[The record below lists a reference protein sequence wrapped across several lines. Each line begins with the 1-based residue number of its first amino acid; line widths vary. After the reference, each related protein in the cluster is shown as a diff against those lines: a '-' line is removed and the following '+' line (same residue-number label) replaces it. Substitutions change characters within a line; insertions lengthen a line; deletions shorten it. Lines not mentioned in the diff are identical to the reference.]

1 MNLGLGFAFLLGVT
15 VLGPRSGAPTQGDQ
29 VAVLDPAAD
38 SESQHTST
46 EHYKLVSVAW
56 DAVRKQTVAKIA
68 AGKHVIL
75 LTSTQRLPETAPVF
89 AHANSPTVERLIA
102 GTECDL
108 VSGSPAMTLVLK
120 GIALH
125 TAASGK
131 VVSVRVI
138 GLENHVVEARV
149 LDAHRAQVLP

>member
-1 MNLGLGFAFLLGVT
+1 M
-15 VLGPRSGAPTQGDQ
+15 
-29 VAVLDPAAD
+29 
-38 SESQHTST
+38 
-46 EHYKLVSVAW
+46 
-56 DAVRKQTVAKIA
+56 
-68 AGKHVIL
+68 IL

-89 AHANSPTVERLIA
+89 AHANSPSVERLIA

-120 GIALH
+120 GIALQ
-125 TAASGK
+125 TAESGR